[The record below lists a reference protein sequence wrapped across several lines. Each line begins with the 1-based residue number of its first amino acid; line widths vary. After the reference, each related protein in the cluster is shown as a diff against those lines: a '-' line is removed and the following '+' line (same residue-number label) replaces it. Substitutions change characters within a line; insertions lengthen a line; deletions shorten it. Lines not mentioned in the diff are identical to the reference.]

1 VLLLVLLWRCSNLL
15 LLSLLRRLGLSSGF
29 QVSGSGFRDWNS
41 RCRVHGLRFR
51 ACLLLL
57 LLRRCSKLLLL
68 LAGFR
73 VEV

>member
-1 VLLLVLLWRCSNLL
+1 MLLWRCSNLL

-57 LLRRCSKLLLL
+57 LLMGL
-68 LAGFR
+68 R
-73 VEV
+73 VEGRALRVEG